1 MESSLAP
8 PGALVQPWRTATLVA
23 VGVALVEFALVVVLA
38 VSLLGSGDSS
48 TPAAAAKRVR
58 PVTHRHPTGP
68 LPRTKTSILIL
79 NGNGQPGAAAAQAE
93 VVKSMRYL
101 VANVG
106 NANRS
111 DYGRSTVMYPPGR
124 EAEGR
129 RLAKDL
135 GITLVGPL
143 DGMKRSTLHGA
154 TLALILGR

>member
-1 MESSLAP
+1 MESSFAP

-23 VGVALVEFALVVVLA
+23 VGVALVEFALVVALA
-38 VSLLGSGDSS
+38 VTLLGSGDSS
-48 TPAAAAKRVR
+48 TPAAAKSRR
-58 PVTHRHPTGP
+58 PAGHPKPAGP
-68 LPRTKTSILIL
+68 LPRTKTSVLIL
-79 NGNGQPGAAAAQAE
+79 NGNGQPGAAAAEAQ
-93 VVKSMRYL
+93 VVQSLRYM

-111 DYGRSTVMYPPGR
+111 DYGRSTVLYPPGR
-124 EAEGR
+124 EIEGR

-135 GITLVGPL
+135 GIALVGPL